1 VNYQQLVSLHEK
13 YGAEAGGFA
22 VLAFPC
28 NQFGAQEPGSAAEI
42 RKFADGYNVKFD
54 MFDKVDV
61 NGKNAHPVWTYLK
74 SKQGGLLGDSIKWNF
89 TKFLVDAKGQPI
101 KRYGPMDD
109 PIPKLE
115 KDLIEEL
122 AKGP

>member
-1 VNYQQLVSLHEK
+1 MNYNQLVSLHEK
-13 YGAEAGGFA
+13 YGAEVGGFT

-28 NQFGAQEPGSAAEI
+28 NQFGAQEPGTAAEI

-54 MFDKVDV
+54 VFEKCDV
-61 NGKNAHPVWTYLK
+61 NGPNAHPVWVYLK

-89 TKFLVDAKGQPI
+89 TKFLVDKNGQPV

-109 PIPKLE
+109 PIPKVE

-122 AKGP
+122 GKD